1 MTALFTKQNERHAER
16 AFLATEA
23 SPLEHNAILRYAQD
37 GRARLWIQQALRFGV
52 VGCLN
57 TLVDAVLYLALTRSL
72 PFFAL
77 YPALAKAFSYSAG
90 VLNSFYW
97 NKNWTFRSQ
106 AGRAGWKAFLPFVL
120 VNLLGVL
127 INAAAMQI
135 CLDAL
140 SFSEALA
147 FISATGVTLAWNFLA
162 SKWIVFRKG

>member
-1 MTALFTKQNERHAER
+1 VDSSPGWRCCMTAQVTK
-16 AFLATEA
+16 L
-23 SPLEHNAILRYAQD
+23 PLSRRFHLPA
-37 GRARLWIQQALRFGV
+37 WIGQALRFGV

-57 TLVDAVLYLALTRSL
+57 TLVDAALYLALTRGL

-77 YPALAKAFSYSAG
+77 YPALAKAISYPAG
-90 VLNSFYW
+90 VVNSFYW

-106 AGRAGWKAFLPFVL
+106 AGRAGWKAFLPFAL

-127 INAAAMQI
+127 INVAAMQV

-162 SKWIVFRKG
+162 SKLIVFRKGSWFVE